1 SKPPARYTEGSL
13 VKKLESLGIGRPST
27 YATILENIQKRGYA
41 EKGASEGKPIDL
53 IELKLVGAEIS
64 RAIIT
69 EKTGSDKGKL
79 IPTAQGEVL
88 SGFLS
93 QYFAQVVDYDWTAE
107 MEKELDD
114 IAEGKLAQVKMLKE
128 FYKPFHA
135 LIEKSGSIDKKS
147 VAQGRELGVDPK
159 TGKTVSARVG
169 RFGPMLQLG
178 TSEDEEKPQFAP
190 LPEGVNLKDVTL
202 EQALKAFE
210 LPRLVGKTADGQ
222 EILANIGRFGPYIK
236 VDKLFVSIKP
246 LDPHKITLDEA
257 QKLYDEK
264 LAAEAAKN
272 IADFGE
278 IKVLNG
284 RFGPYVTDGKKNAKI
299 PKDTDPKKL
308 TETEAQKLLDAAPSK
323 KTFRRRAKK

>member
-1 SKPPARYTEGSL
+1 
-13 VKKLESLGIGRPST
+13 
-27 YATILENIQKRGYA
+27 
-41 EKGASEGKPIDL
+41 
-53 IELKLVGAEIS
+53 
-64 RAIIT
+64 
-69 EKTGSDKGKL
+69 
-79 IPTAQGEVL
+79 
-88 SGFLS
+88 
-93 QYFAQVVDYDWTAE
+93 
-107 MEKELDD
+107 
-114 IAEGKLAQVKMLKE
+114 
-128 FYKPFHA
+128 
-135 LIEKSGSIDKKS
+135 
-147 VAQGRELGVDPK
+147 
-159 TGKTVSARVG
+159 
-169 RFGPMLQLG
+169 MLQLG

-190 LPEGVNLKDVTL
+190 LLEGVNLKDVTL

-210 LPRLVGKTADGQ
+210 LPRVVGKTADGQ

-264 LAAEAAKN
+264 LAAEKAKN

-308 TETEAQKLLDAAPSK
+308 TAKSAQKLLDEAPTK
-323 KTFRRRAKK
+323 KRFPKRRKK